1 MKTSP
6 EDCDLLLVGGG
17 SIIAPQTLKGVG
29 NIMYVL
35 YTSLGH
41 YRPYIFFS
49 LPKHHE
55 VANAVGAAIASVS
68 GEVDTIEILEGRSIS
83 DVLENIK
90 QRAVERAVE
99 SGAQPGNVRVVDINV
114 LPVQVRDFLS
124 VCVKQICLKK
134 IAQYVTNQ
142 ATRIIVRAVG
152 ELSQESE
159 VAALDGTASHPIDED
174 EGMEPEL
181 EAVVNTPTPQER
193 VDYATYKPTIV
204 GNEWILS
211 ETDLCDFSS
220 SFHSRSL
227 GIDHFWFF

>member
-90 QRAVERAVE
+90 QRAVDRAVE

-124 VCVKQICLKK
+124 VC
-134 IAQYVTNQ
+134 
-142 ATRIIVRAVG
+142 
-152 ELSQESE
+152 
-159 VAALDGTASHPIDED
+159 
-174 EGMEPEL
+174 
-181 EAVVNTPTPQER
+181 
-193 VDYATYKPTIV
+193 
-204 GNEWILS
+204 
-211 ETDLCDFSS
+211 
-220 SFHSRSL
+220 
-227 GIDHFWFF
+227 